1 MPEKFTISLK
11 AARVNKGFSQKLAA
25 EKLGISVSTL
35 RSYEQCKT
43 VPDVFMSKRLEKL
56 YDVPEDY
63 IFFWQGYRL
72 ESDTGRR
79 TTMIIPVK
87 VTYDL
92 DAMQE
97 VSRIEADIPPEKFLE
112 VLCKLAETHPDLLEK
127 K

>member
-43 VPDVFMSKRLEKL
+43 VPDVFMSKRLAKL

-63 IFFWQGYRL
+63 IFFGK
-72 ESDTGRR
+72 DTTWSVIREGE
-79 TTMIIPVK
+79 P
-87 VTYDL
+87 
-92 DAMQE
+92 Q
-97 VSRIEADIPPEKFLE
+97 
-112 VLCKLAETHPDLLEK
+112 
-127 K
+127 